1 MFCLV
6 CLGAWLHRRAYNKM
20 DIVLGIGIASVFFV
34 ITNIIAVKLFL
45 REYENSF
52 KQLNEDLKDWE
63 LFK

>member
-1 MFCLV
+1 
-6 CLGAWLHRRAYNKM
+6 M